1 MSIESELKRDGINVI
16 EELDTLKVNAIAKSV
31 AKKISDTIHLN
42 GINEADLFINLSRL
56 NMYTA
61 FLPDGISAKYFYK
74 NNSIYF
80 SVNTPDSA
88 LGDVAI
94 HECIHYIQSK
104 FDEKNNLLRLGL
116 CDFYNSKSFD
126 LCLNEAA
133 VQSIA
138 SKCIDAQYEEVK
150 YFGISLKT
158 NSPSYYPLECALL
171 SQMAYITGEDVL
183 IDSTINS
190 NDRFKKS
197 FISLTS
203 EKVYNEISK
212 NINLI
217 VAKEERLD
225 RLFYNLN
232 RIEEDHKNIDKI
244 LSQIDKEKQKIRN
257 IFMNTQNLIIT
268 SYFDNYINVVSTP
281 KAIEIYR
288 NRLYN
293 FKNLLGITDD
303 YTFFNDYYL
312 SKMEQL
318 ENKYQL
324 KNSTITALAIR
335 KENFISV
342 LFRKLRTLFK
352 VQKEYERSYNENR

>member
-1 MSIESELKRDGINVI
+1 MSIDSELKKDGIKVI
-16 EELDTLKVNAIAKSV
+16 EEFDTLKVNAISKSV
-31 AKKISDTIHLN
+31 AKKIADTIHLDV
-42 GINEADLFINLSRL
+42 INEPELFINLSRL

-61 FLPDGISAKYFYK
+61 ILPKGISAKYFYK

-80 SVNTPDSA
+80 SVDTPDS
-88 LGDVAI
+88 LLCDVAI
-94 HECIHYIQSK
+94 HECLHYIQSK
-104 FDEKNNLLRLGL
+104 FDDKNNLLRLGL

-126 LCLNEAA
+126 ICLNEAA

-138 SKCIDAQYEEVK
+138 SKCLNTEFEDVK

-158 NSPSYYPLECALL
+158 NSPSYYPLECVLL
-171 SQMAYITGEDVL
+171 NQMSYITGEDVL

-190 NDRFKKS
+190 NDNFKNK
-197 FISLTS
+197 FISLTN
-203 EKVYNEISK
+203 EKVYNTISK

-217 VAKEERLD
+217 VSKEEKLD
-225 RLFYNLN
+225 KLFFDFDQ
-232 RIEEDHKNIDKI
+232 IEEEHKSIGKI
-244 LSQIDKEKQKIRN
+244 LYQINKEKQKIKN

-268 SYFDNYINVVSTP
+268 SYFDNYINFVDTP
-281 KAIEIYR
+281 KLIESYR
-288 NRLYN
+288 NKLYN
-293 FKNLLGITDD
+293 FKNFIGITDD

-318 ENKYQL
+318 ENKYQSG
-324 KNSTITALAIR
+324 NVTITAIAIR

-352 VQKEYERSYNENR
+352 VEKEFEHSYNVNK